1 MTNFID
7 LEELALILKINSS
20 EIVEKIV
27 KQYTMD
33 SKDIMDRFEIS
44 KQRLL
49 ALKKQGVL
57 KEIKKGIFIIPDAE
71 EMRKK
76 QVEEKRLQKYSN
88 YDLTPAYKEIEEDI
102 LLVNK
107 LRFFDCLTMVNKSE
121 NAMKYNKHLEST
133 LHSIYEIF
141 KDGGVLYFTLHKGFD
156 EVENLQELKELEI
169 IQRKF
174 TKNEFIEFLESVEMR
189 ILGIQKV
196 LGFVSILNNLKTLK

>member
-7 LEELALILKINSS
+7 LEKLASILDINSS
-20 EIVEKIV
+20 EVVERIV

-57 KEIKKGIFIIPDAE
+57 KEIKKGVFLIPDAE

-76 QVEEKRLQKYSN
+76 QVEEDRLKKYSN
-88 YDLTPAYKEIEEDI
+88 YDLMPAYKKIEEDI
-102 LLVNK
+102 LIVNK

-121 NAMKYNKHLEST
+121 DARKYNEHLESA
-133 LHSIYEIF
+133 LHSIYKVF
-141 KDGGVLYFTLHKGFD
+141 RDGGFLYFTLHKGFD
-156 EVENLQELKELEI
+156 DVENLQELKELEI
-169 IQRKF
+169 VQRKF
-174 TKNEFIEFLESVEMR
+174 TKNEFIDFLESVEMK
-189 ILGIQKV
+189 ILGIHKV
-196 LGFVSILNNLKTLK
+196 YRFASTLQNFKKLK

>member
-20 EIVEKIV
+20 EIVERIV

-88 YDLTPAYKEIEEDI
+88 YDLTPAYKKIEEDI
-102 LLVNK
+102 LIVNK

-121 NAMKYNKHLEST
+121 DSMKYNKHLEST
-133 LHSIYEIF
+133 LHSI
-141 KDGGVLYFTLHKGFD
+141 
-156 EVENLQELKELEI
+156 
-169 IQRKF
+169 
-174 TKNEFIEFLESVEMR
+174 
-189 ILGIQKV
+189 
-196 LGFVSILNNLKTLK
+196 

>member
-20 EIVEKIV
+20 EIVERIV

-71 EMRKK
+71 EMRK
-76 QVEEKRLQKYSN
+76 
-88 YDLTPAYKEIEEDI
+88 
-102 LLVNK
+102 NK
-107 LRFFDCLTMVNKSE
+107 LK
-121 NAMKYNKHLEST
+121 K
-133 LHSIYEIF
+133 
-141 KDGGVLYFTLHKGFD
+141 KDY
-156 EVENLQELKELEI
+156 
-169 IQRKF
+169 R
-174 TKNEFIEFLESVEMR
+174 
-189 ILGIQKV
+189 
-196 LGFVSILNNLKTLK
+196 SILTTI

>member
-20 EIVEKIV
+20 EIVERIV

-88 YDLTPAYKEIEEDI
+88 YDLTPAYKKIEEDI
-102 LLVNK
+102 LIVNK

-121 NAMKYNKHLEST
+121 DSMKYNKHLEST

-174 TKNEFIEFLESVEMR
+174 TKNEFIKFLESVEMR

>member
-20 EIVEKIV
+20 EIVEGIV

-57 KEIKKGIFIIPDAE
+57 KEIKKGVFLIPDAE

-88 YDLTPAYKEIEEDI
+88 YDLTPAYKKIEEDI
-102 LLVNK
+102 LIVNK

-121 NAMKYNKHLEST
+121 DATEYNKHLEST
-133 LHSIYEIF
+133 LHLIYEIF
-141 KDGGVLYFTLHKGFD
+141 RDGGVLYFTLHKGFD
-156 EVENLQELKELEI
+156 EVENLQELKELQI
-169 IQRKF
+169 VQRKF
-174 TKNEFIEFLESVEMR
+174 TKNEFIEFIESVEMR

-196 LGFVSILNNLKTLK
+196 FGFASILNKLQKLK

>member
-7 LEELALILKINSS
+7 LEELSLILKINSS
-20 EIVEKIV
+20 EIVERIV

-57 KEIKKGIFIIPDAE
+57 KEIKKGVFLIPDAE

-88 YDLTPAYKEIEEDI
+88 YVLTPAYKKIEEDI
-102 LLVNK
+102 LIVNK

-121 NAMKYNKHLEST
+121 DATEYNKHLKST

-141 KDGGVLYFTLHKGFD
+141 RDGGVLYFTLHKGFD

-169 IQRKF
+169 VQRKF

-196 LGFVSILNNLKTLK
+196 FGFASILNNLKTLK

>member
-20 EIVEKIV
+20 EIVERIV

-71 EMRKK
+71 EMTKK
-76 QVEEKRLQKYSN
+76 TS
-88 YDLTPAYKEIEEDI
+88 
-102 LLVNK
+102 
-107 LRFFDCLTMVNKSE
+107 
-121 NAMKYNKHLEST
+121 
-133 LHSIYEIF
+133 
-141 KDGGVLYFTLHKGFD
+141 
-156 EVENLQELKELEI
+156 
-169 IQRKF
+169 
-174 TKNEFIEFLESVEMR
+174 
-189 ILGIQKV
+189 
-196 LGFVSILNNLKTLK
+196 